1 MIKHDTRPLDFPR
14 TLRNDN
20 QSLLTTG
27 RAGEVIPFGFVPL
40 FREDSATGRVTVAA
54 ELAEMP
60 KPLENAVIGR
70 LQTWMVPRPS
80 LPQFSGLDEYTHS
93 YQGKNITQ
101 LGAAGRTP
109 PSLFDTISHSAVYA
123 TANGSEF
130 MRATGLTV
138 EASETTNT
146 DYVDAYILVQNFR
159 LAAHSSKM
167 TRYDYYQEDNAA
179 ALELKP
185 AFWPRNRFHSV
196 VADYEQALI
205 VGSLDLDVTAG
216 QVPLSGLGFYTTSGS
231 TPGSLTLRNAS
242 ALSPESVTGYKI
254 EGAGSAIGAD
264 ESYLGV
270 AASGS
275 GASSVLEAFA
285 ELAGQS
291 MTASLANIDMARKQ
305 QSFAKAVAAMDG
317 NQFSGFN
324 NDDVL
329 ILDLMNGF
337 SVPDE
342 LLNRPWL
349 LDSKTGVFGMNERH
363 ATDSANLDDS
373 VTVGNLVL
381 STSINVPT
389 QRYGGIIFSTF
400 EFMPERLYPRCSD
413 EYMKVVDE
421 AGLPNALRDSLNPEP
436 TEIVVNGEIDTAHT
450 TPGGTFG
457 YRELNGKWNRDRT
470 LLGGDFQSLTP
481 GTPATAARTAL
492 WQPEYVDPVLT
503 SDHWLCPH
511 PFPQDVFSVPSSD
524 TVILSVRVDCTIS
537 GLTQFGE
544 RLVEDNSEFADIT
557 TEKT

>member
-1 MIKHDTRPLDFPR
+1 MIKHSTTPISFPR

-27 RAGEVIPFGFVPL
+27 RAGEVIPFGFVAL
-40 FREDSATGRVTVAA
+40 FREDSATGRVTVSA

-70 LQTWMVPRPS
+70 LQTWFVPRPA
-80 LPQFSGLDEYTHS
+80 LPHFSGLDEYTHA

-109 PSLFDTISHSAVYA
+109 PALFDTISHSAVYA

-138 EASETTNT
+138 EANETTNT

-167 TRYDYYQEDNAA
+167 TRYDYYQEDNTA

-196 VADYEQALI
+196 VADYESAL
-205 VGSLDLDVTAG
+205 VTGALDLDVAAGSIPVTGIGPTGLSATGLTAG
-216 QVPLSGLGFYTTSGS
+216 YYDSKGQNVTSGS
-231 TPGSLTLRNAS
+231 AIT
-242 ALSPESVTGYKI
+242 I
-254 EGAGSAIGAD
+254 EGSGSANTSTERHFQVEID
-264 ESYLGV
+264 
-270 AASGS
+270 GS
-275 GASSVLEAFA
+275 GYPEIFADMASQTVQTT
-285 ELAGQS
+285 LAS
-291 MTASLANIDMARKQ
+291 IDMARKQ
-305 QSFAKAVAAMDG
+305 QSFAKMVAAMDG
-317 NQFSGFN
+317 NQYSGFN

-337 SVPDE
+337 TVPNE

-349 LDSKTGVFGMNERH
+349 LDNKTGVFGMQERH
-363 ATDSANLDDS
+363 ATDAANLDDS
-373 VTVGNLVL
+373 VTVGQLVL

-389 QRYGGIIFSTF
+389 ANYGGIIFSTF
-400 EFMPERLYPRCSD
+400 EYMPERLYPRASD
-413 EYMKVVDE
+413 EYMKVTTE
-421 AGLPNALRDSLNPEP
+421 AQLPNALRDSLNPEP
-436 TEIVVNGEIDTAHT
+436 VEIVLNGEIDTAHT

-457 YRELNGKWNRDRT
+457 YRELNAKWNRDRT

-511 PFPQDVFSVPSSD
+511 PFPQDVFSVPGND
-524 TVILSVRVDCTIS
+524 TVTLSVRVECTIR
-537 GLTQFGE
+537 GLTQFGAS
-544 RLVEDNSEFADIT
+544 LVEDNSEFADIT
-557 TEKT
+557 TEKA

>member
-1 MIKHDTRPLDFPR
+1 MIKHDTTPLQFPR

-40 FREDSATGRVTVAA
+40 FREDSATGRVTIAA

-70 LQTWMVPRPS
+70 LQTWFVPRPS
-80 LPQFSGLDEYTHS
+80 LPQFSGLDEYTHA

-109 PSLFDTISHSAVYA
+109 PALFDTVSASAVYA

-138 EASETTNT
+138 EANETFNT
-146 DYVDAYILVQNFR
+146 DYIDAYILVQNFR

-167 TRYDYYQEDNAA
+167 TRYDYYQEDNTTS
-179 ALELKP
+179 LQLKP

-196 VADYEQALI
+196 VADYESALV
-205 VGSLDLDVTAG
+205 VGALDLDVSAG
-216 QVPLSGLGFYTTSGS
+216 TVRIQSDATVTTDTIGIYSVDAGTNRDIIDNGGVKIGGTYSGHALEGDMTGQTVTT
-231 TPGSLTLRNAS
+231 T
-242 ALSPESVTGYKI
+242 
-254 EGAGSAIGAD
+254 
-264 ESYLGV
+264 
-270 AASGS
+270 
-275 GASSVLEAFA
+275 
-285 ELAGQS
+285 
-291 MTASLANIDMARKQ
+291 LANIDMARKQ

-317 NQFSGFN
+317 NQYSGFN

-329 ILDLMNGF
+329 ILDLMNGYT
-337 SVPDE
+337 VPPE
-342 LLNRPWL
+342 LLNRPWM
-349 LDSKTGVFGMNERH
+349 LDSKTGVFGMSERH
-363 ATDSANLDDS
+363 ATDAANLDDS
-373 VTVGNLVL
+373 VTVGQLTL
-381 STSINVPT
+381 STSINVPKA
-389 QRYGGIIFSTF
+389 QYGGIVFSTF
-400 EFMPERLYPRCSD
+400 EYMPERLYPRQSD
-413 EYMKVVDE
+413 EFMKVTTE
-421 AGLPNALRDSLNPEP
+421 AQLPNALRDSLNPEP
-436 TEIVVNGEIDTAHT
+436 VEITLNGEIDTAHT

-457 YRELNGKWNRDRT
+457 YRELNGKWNRERT

-511 PFPQDVFSVPSSD
+511 PFPQDVFSVPGND
-524 TVILSVRVDCTIS
+524 TVTLSVRVDCTIS
-537 GLTQFGE
+537 GLTQFGSK
-544 RLVEDNSEFADIT
+544 LVEDNSEFADIT
-557 TEKT
+557 TEKA

>member
-1 MIKHDTRPLDFPR
+1 MIKHSTSPIAFPR

-27 RAGEVIPFGFVPL
+27 RAGEVIPFGFIPL

-70 LQTWMVPRPS
+70 LQTWMVPRPA
-80 LPQFSGLDEYTHS
+80 LPHFSGLDEYTHA

-167 TRYDYYQEDNAA
+167 TRYDYYQEDNSA

-196 VADYEQALI
+196 VADYEQALV
-205 VGSLDLDVTAG
+205 VGALDLDVSAG
-216 QVPLSGLGFYTTSGS
+216 QVPVKGIGIDAAVGAAGGPYSVKETGDSAANNLTGWYVNHLNSDTSIHIEED
-231 TPGSLTLRNAS
+231 AS
-242 ALSPESVTGYKI
+242 NTGYPGI
-254 EGAGSAIGAD
+254 FAD
-264 ESYLGV
+264 M
-270 AASGS
+270 AAQTVTTTL
-275 GASSVLEAFA
+275 AS
-285 ELAGQS
+285 
-291 MTASLANIDMARKQ
+291 IDMARKQ
-305 QSFAKAVAAMDG
+305 QSFARMVAAMDG
-317 NQFSGFN
+317 NQYSGFN

-337 SVPDE
+337 TVPNE

-349 LDSKTGVFGMNERH
+349 LDNKTGVFGMRERH
-363 ATDSANLDDS
+363 ATDAANLDDS
-373 VTVGNLVL
+373 VTVGQLVL

-389 QRYGGIIFSTF
+389 AKYGGIIFSTF
-400 EFMPERLYPRCSD
+400 EYMPERLYPRASD
-413 EYMKVVDE
+413 EYMKVTTE
-421 AGLPNALRDSLNPEP
+421 ADLPNALRDSLNPEP
-436 TEIVVNGEIDTAHT
+436 VEIVLNGEIDTAHG

-457 YRELNGKWNRDRT
+457 YRELNAKWNRDRT

-511 PFPQDVFSVPSSD
+511 PFPQDVFSVPGND
-524 TVILSVRVDCTIS
+524 TVTLSVRVECTIS
-537 GLTQFGE
+537 GLTQFGAS
-544 RLVEDNSEFADIT
+544 LVEDNSEFADIT
-557 TEKT
+557 TEKA

>member
-1 MIKHDTRPLDFPR
+1 MIKHDTTPLQFPR
-14 TLRNDN
+14 TLRQDN
-20 QSLLTTG
+20 QSIVTTG
-27 RAGEVIPFGFVPL
+27 RAGEVIPFGFIPL

-70 LQTWMVPRPS
+70 LQTWCVPRPS

-138 EASETTNT
+138 EASATTNT

-159 LAAHSSKM
+159 LAAHSSKL
-167 TRYDYYQEDNAA
+167 TRYDYYQENNTT

-185 AFWPRNRFHSV
+185 AFWPRNKFHSV
-196 VADYEQALI
+196 VADYEQALV
-205 VGSLDLDVTAG
+205 VGSLELDFIQGSIPITGMGLDNSNANGDVTESDGTSSAYSEYMT
-216 QVPLSGLGFYTTSGS
+216 SGLGTV
-231 TPGSLTLRNAS
+231 
-242 ALSPESVTGYKI
+242 SVGGLDYIKI
-254 EGAGSAIGAD
+254 EVDATGAKPQIFAD
-264 ESYLGV
+264 L
-270 AASGS
+270 AAETT
-275 GASSVLEAFA
+275 VV
-285 ELAGQS
+285 
-291 MTASLANIDMARKQ
+291 SLADIDKARMQ

-337 SVPDE
+337 SVPNE

-349 LDSKTGVFGMNERH
+349 LGSKTGVFGMNERH
-363 ATDSANLDDS
+363 ATDAANLDDS

-381 STSINVPT
+381 ATSINIPK
-389 QRYGGIIFSTF
+389 QMYGAICFSTF
-400 EFMPERLYPRCSD
+400 EFMPERLYPRGSD
-413 EYMKVVDE
+413 EYLYCTTE
-421 AGLPNALRDSLNPEP
+421 ADLPNAMRDSLNTEP
-436 TEIVVNGEIDTAHT
+436 VEIVTNGEIDTAHT
-450 TPGGTFG
+450 TPSGTFG

-481 GTPATAARTAL
+481 GTPATAARTAM
-492 WQPEYVDPVLT
+492 WQPEYVNPVLT
-503 SDHWLCPH
+503 SDHWVVPH
-511 PFPQDVFSVPSSD
+511 PFPQDVFSVPGND
-524 TVILSVRVDCTIS
+524 TVTLSIRVECTIS
-537 GLTQFGE
+537 GLTQFGTT
-544 RLVEDNSEFADIT
+544 LVEDNSEFADIT

>member
-1 MIKHDTRPLDFPR
+1 MIKHDTTPLNFPR

-40 FREDSATGRVTVAA
+40 FREDSATGRVTIAA

-70 LQTWMVPRPS
+70 LQTWFVPRPS

-109 PSLFDTISHSAVYA
+109 PALFDTVSASAVYA

-138 EASETTNT
+138 EASETFNT
-146 DYVDAYILVQNFR
+146 DYIDAYILVQNFR

-167 TRYDYYQEDNAA
+167 TRYDYYQEDNTTS
-179 ALELKP
+179 LQLKP

-196 VADYEQALI
+196 VADYETALV
-205 VGSLDLDVTAG
+205 VGALDLDVSAG
-216 QVPLSGLGFYTTSGS
+216 TVRIQTDATVTTDTVGVYSVDAGANRDMIDNGGVKIGGLYSGHALEGDMTGQTVTT
-231 TPGSLTLRNAS
+231 T
-242 ALSPESVTGYKI
+242 
-254 EGAGSAIGAD
+254 
-264 ESYLGV
+264 
-270 AASGS
+270 
-275 GASSVLEAFA
+275 
-285 ELAGQS
+285 
-291 MTASLANIDMARKQ
+291 LANIDMARKQ

-317 NQFSGFN
+317 NQYSGFN

-337 SVPDE
+337 TVPPE
-342 LLNRPWL
+342 LLNRPWM
-349 LDSKTGVFGMNERH
+349 LDSKTGVFGMSERH
-363 ATDSANLDDS
+363 ATDAANLDDS
-373 VTVGNLVL
+373 VTVGQLTL
-381 STSINVPT
+381 STSINVPKA
-389 QRYGGIIFSTF
+389 QYGGVIFSTF
-400 EFMPERLYPRCSD
+400 EYMPERLYPRQSD
-413 EYMKVVDE
+413 EYMKVTTE
-421 AGLPNALRDSLNPEP
+421 AQLPNALRDSLNPEP
-436 TEIVVNGEIDTAHT
+436 VEITLNGEIDTAHT
-450 TPGGTFG
+450 TAGGTFG
-457 YRELNGKWNRDRT
+457 FRELNGKWNRERT

-511 PFPQDVFSVPSSD
+511 PFPQDVFSVPGND
-524 TVILSVRVDCTIS
+524 TVTLSVRVDCTIS
-537 GLTQFGE
+537 GLTQFGSK
-544 RLVEDNSEFADIT
+544 LVEDNSEFADIT
-557 TEKT
+557 TEKA